1 MKILHIITGLATGG
15 AERTLQKLLAS
26 LSRERY
32 QSVVA
37 SLLPPGPVADE
48 IERLGITVNSMEM
61 DRGRPSLTGLL
72 RLRSLA
78 SRVEPDLVH
87 GWMYHGSLAAT
98 MSGQRVPLVWGIRH
112 SIHDLSFETFRTR
125 LVIRLLSAL
134 SARPSAIIYCAR
146 SGARQHEE
154 IGFQPQKTRVIPNG
168 FDCDTFCPDEERG
181 EEFRRHLGIPTDVP
195 LIGHAA
201 RFHPMKDHA
210 TLLKAASRLL
220 RSRRSARFV
229 LAGQGITRRNESI
242 MEMVERYDL
251 SDAIHLLGKQSDMPA
266 FMNACDIFT
275 VSSRWGEAFPNVLG
289 EAMACGTLCV
299 TTNVGDAGRILG
311 DVGQVVPPGNPD
323 HLCAAWTKM
332 LGLED
337 FMRNR
342 LVRAA
347 RERILD
353 RFRLSDV
360 AEMYGDLYSRLLATT
375 EASE

>member
-37 SLLPPGPVADE
+37 SLLPRGPVADE
-48 IERLGITVNSMEM
+48 IERLGVAVHSMEM
-61 DRGRPSLTGLL
+61 DPGRPSLTGLL
-72 RLRSLA
+72 RLRSLV

-87 GWMYHGSLAAT
+87 GWMYHGSLGAT
-98 MSGQRVPLVWGIRH
+98 MSGQRVPFVWGIRH
-112 SIHDLSFETFRTR
+112 SLHDLSFETFQTR

-134 SARPSAIIYCAR
+134 SERPSAIVYCAR

-181 EEFRRHLGIPTDVP
+181 EDFRRHHEIPASVP

-210 TLLKAASRLL
+210 TLLNAASRLL
-220 RSRRSARFV
+220 RSRPGARFV
-229 LAGQGITRRNESI
+229 LAGQGVTRRNDKI

-251 SDAIHLLGKQSDMPA
+251 SGAIQLLGKQSDMPA

-299 TTNVGDAGRILG
+299 TTDVGDAGRILG
-311 DVGQVVPPGNPD
+311 DVGQVVPPGNPNL
-323 HLCAAWTKM
+323 LCAAWMKM
-332 LGLED
+332 LDLED
-337 FMRNR
+337 ALRNR
-342 LVRAA
+342 QTRAA

-360 AEMYGDLYSRLLATT
+360 AAMYSDLYSRLMATT
-375 EASE
+375 EATE